1 MSMYILYGQFKQ
13 YADKKGYQL
22 LKEDYRFIE
31 NNIKHLHQDEQILI
45 LKEYLKRWRQGM
57 MEGGKTPQN
66 QNLGRF
72 RANEYLRSV
81 CKN

>member
-13 YADKKGYQL
+13 HADKKGYQL

-31 NNIKHLHQDEQILI
+31 NNIKHLPQNEQILV
-45 LKEYLKRWRQGM
+45 LKEYLKKWRQGM
-57 MEGGKTPQN
+57 IEGGKTPQN